1 MLKKHIVHL
10 VIVSLKYFLDIDL
23 TSSSHVLGTLL
34 AIAGIL
40 KICMIHAADN
50 LSNGLLT
57 VKEDAINIKNDLILL
72 KQNWDNSP
80 MREALVNNLKNLKN
94 MVPQKIS

>member
-1 MLKKHIVHL
+1 MFKKHIEHL
-10 VIVSLKYFLDIDL
+10 VIVSLKYFFDIDY
-23 TSSSHVLGTLL
+23 TFYSHVWVTLL
-34 AIAGIL
+34 AISALL

-50 LSNGLLT
+50 FSDGLLT
-57 VKEDAINIKNDLILL
+57 VKEDAINIKNELIFL

-80 MREALVNNLKNLKN
+80 MREALVNSLRNIKN